1 MQENDSR
8 TWRTAGIAVL
18 FSVAFLVLGH
28 ASAHAADL
36 VKVKLAELYQIH
48 GTQMFDPL
56 FPERA
61 KKYGLDV
68 EVVPMRRYGD
78 VQLALATGQVQFGSF
93 GYFNIGTMADNNIR
107 NVKIIAGNSTGGQ
120 GLILKKGLNA
130 KVKTWKNLE
139 GLKIGLAPNGAASI
153 LFLSLLKSNKVD
165 LDKVTQVSFPGMGP
179 EAVRALQT
187 GDVDGLVTWEPTNA
201 RAVLEGIAEY
211 STLKLEESPTG
222 NINGAF
228 AVNADFASKNPD
240 AVVGIL
246 KTLVETTD
254 ELNKNRDQW
263 VKLAAA
269 KTGVDGAVVKTA
281 IDHLS
286 IYYDIPEAKI
296 KVLLDILAEYGLT
309 KKKHGDAVAQYID
322 FTYLEKATGKN
333 RKALG
338 GE

>member
-1 MQENDSR
+1 MKR
-8 TWRTAGIAVL
+8 YAHGVMRITGMLFLAAG
-18 FSVAFLVLGH
+18 AFLLAGR
-28 ASAHAADL
+28 SAFAADP

-61 KKYGLDV
+61 KKYGVDV

-93 GYFNIGTMADNNIR
+93 GYFNIGTMADNAIQ

-120 GLILKKGLNA
+120 GLILRKGLNA
-130 KVKTWKNLE
+130 KIKHWKDLE
-139 GLKIGLAPNGAASI
+139 GHKIGLAPNGAASI
-153 LFLSLLKSNKVD
+153 LFLSLLKANHVD
-165 LDKVTQVSFPGMGP
+165 TNKVTQVSFPGMGP

-228 AVNADFASKNPD
+228 AVNADFAAKNPE
-240 AVVGIL
+240 AVVGVL
-246 KTLVETTD
+246 KALVETTND
-254 ELNKNRDQW
+254 LNKNHDEW

-269 KTGVDGAVVKTA
+269 KTGVEPAVVNTA
-281 IDHLS
+281 IEHLS

-309 KKKHGDAVAQYID
+309 KNNHRGDVPQYVD
-322 FTYLEKATGKN
+322 FSYLEKATGKSG
-333 RKALG
+333 KALG
-338 GE
+338 AE

>member
-1 MQENDSR
+1 VKQNNHAVMR
-8 TWRTAGIAVL
+8 TIGMLLLVA
-18 FSVAFLVLGH
+18 SAFLLPGG
-28 ASAHAADL
+28 SAVAAEV

-61 KKYGLDV
+61 KKYGVEV

-78 VQLALATGQVQFGSF
+78 VQLALATGQVQFGAF

-120 GLILKKGLNA
+120 GLILRKGLNA
-130 KVKTWKNLE
+130 KIKGWKDLE
-139 GLKIGLAPNGAASI
+139 GHKIGLAPNGAASI
-153 LFLSLLKSNKVD
+153 LFLSLLKAHQVD
-165 LDKVTQVSFPGMGP
+165 ISKVTQVSFPGMGP

-211 STLKLEESPTG
+211 SSLKLEESPTG

-228 AVNADFASKNPD
+228 AVNTEFATKNPE
-240 AVVGIL
+240 AVVGVL
-246 KTLVETTD
+246 KALVETTN
-254 ELNKNRDQW
+254 ELNKNHDEW

-269 KTGVDGAVVKTA
+269 KTGVEPAVVKTA

-286 IYYDIPEAKI
+286 IYYEIPQAKI

-309 KKKHGDAVAQYID
+309 KKNHRDAVPQYVD
-322 FTYLEKATGKN
+322 FTYLEKATGKSG
-333 RKALG
+333 KVLG
-338 GE
+338 AE

>member
-1 MQENDSR
+1 MKRNIREVIRVAGTLSFAA
-8 TWRTAGIAVL
+8 TALLL
-18 FSVAFLVLGH
+18 FAGGAL
-28 ASAHAADL
+28 AADL

-61 KKYGLDV
+61 KKYGVDV

-120 GLILKKGLNA
+120 GLILRKGLNA
-130 KVKTWKNLE
+130 KIKRWKDLE
-139 GLKIGLAPNGAASI
+139 GHKIGLAPNGAASI

-165 LDKVTQVSFPGMGP
+165 IDKVTQVSFPGMGP

-228 AVNADFASKNPD
+228 AVNSDFAAKNPE
-240 AVVGIL
+240 AVVGVL
-246 KTLVETTD
+246 KALVETTN
-254 ELNKNRDQW
+254 ELNKNHDEW
-263 VKLAAA
+263 IKLASA
-269 KTGVDGAVVKTA
+269 KTGVEPAVVKTA
-281 IDHLS
+281 IGHLS
-286 IYYDIPEAKI
+286 IYYDIPVAKI
-296 KVLLDILAEYGLT
+296 KTLLDVLAEYGLT
-309 KKKHGDAVAQYID
+309 KSNHSAEVPQYVD
-322 FTYLEKATGKN
+322 FSYLQKATGKSN
-333 RKALG
+333 KALG
-338 GE
+338 AE

>member
-1 MQENDSR
+1 MKQNNHAVMR
-8 TWRTAGIAVL
+8 TIGMLLLVA
-18 FSVAFLVLGH
+18 SAFLLPGG
-28 ASAHAADL
+28 SAVAAEV

-61 KKYGLDV
+61 KKYGVEV

-78 VQLALATGQVQFGSF
+78 VQLALATGQVQFGAF

-120 GLILKKGLNA
+120 GLILRKGLNA
-130 KVKTWKNLE
+130 KIKGWKDLE
-139 GLKIGLAPNGAASI
+139 GHKIGLAPNGAASI
-153 LFLSLLKSNKVD
+153 LFLSLLKAHQVD
-165 LDKVTQVSFPGMGP
+165 ISKVTQVSFPGMGP

-211 STLKLEESPTG
+211 SSLKLEESPTG

-228 AVNADFASKNPD
+228 AVNTEFATKNPE
-240 AVVGIL
+240 AVVGVL
-246 KTLVETTD
+246 KALVETTN
-254 ELNKNRDQW
+254 ELNKNHDEW

-269 KTGVDGAVVKTA
+269 KTGVEPAVVKTA

-286 IYYDIPEAKI
+286 IYYEIPQAKI

-309 KKKHGDAVAQYID
+309 KKNHRDAVPQYVD
-322 FTYLEKATGKN
+322 FTYLEKATGKSG
-333 RKALG
+333 KVLG
-338 GE
+338 AE

>member
-1 MQENDSR
+1 MNVIRNR
-8 TWRTAGIAVL
+8 TRRAFGAAL
-18 FSVAFLVLGH
+18 LGVAALALGV
-28 ASAHAADL
+28 SGPGFAAEP

-48 GTQMFDPL
+48 GTHMFDPL

-61 KKYGLDV
+61 KKYGVDV

-93 GYFNIGTMADNNIR
+93 GYFNIGTMADNNIH

-130 KVKTWKNLE
+130 KIKTWKDLE
-139 GLKIGLAPNGAASI
+139 GHKIGLAPNGAASI
-153 LFLSLLKSNKVD
+153 LFLSLLKSHNVD
-165 LDKVTQVSFPGMGP
+165 VNKVTQVSFPGMGP

-228 AVNADFASKNPD
+228 AVNTDFAAQHPE
-240 AVVGIL
+240 AVVAVL
-246 KTLVETTD
+246 KALVDTTN
-254 ELNKNRDQW
+254 ELNKNHEAW
-263 VKLAAA
+263 IKLAAA
-269 KTGVDGAVVKTA
+269 KTGVEQPVVKTA

-286 IYYDIPEAKI
+286 IYYEIPEAKI
-296 KVLLDILAEYGLT
+296 KTLLGILSEYGLT
-309 KKKHGDAVAQYID
+309 KKDYRDAVPQYVD
-322 FTYLEKATGKN
+322 FSYLEKATGKGK
-333 RKALG
+333 KALG

>member
-1 MQENDSR
+1 MKQNEQPVMR
-8 TWRTAGIAVL
+8 IIGMLLLVAT
-18 FSVAFLVLGH
+18 AFLLPGG
-28 ASAHAADL
+28 SAVAAEP

-61 KKYGLDV
+61 KKYGVEV

-78 VQLALATGQVQFGSF
+78 VQLALATGQVQFGAF

-120 GLILKKGLNA
+120 GLILRKGLNA
-130 KVKTWKNLE
+130 KIKGWKDLE
-139 GLKIGLAPNGAASI
+139 GHKIGLAPNGAASI
-153 LFLSLLKSNKVD
+153 LFLSLLKAHQVD
-165 LDKVTQVSFPGMGP
+165 INKVTQVSFPGMGP

-228 AVNADFASKNPD
+228 AVNSEFATKNPE
-240 AVVGIL
+240 AVVGVL
-246 KTLVETTD
+246 KALVETTN
-254 ELNKNRDQW
+254 ELNKNHDEW

-269 KTGVDGAVVKTA
+269 KTGVEAAVVKTA

-286 IYYDIPEAKI
+286 IYYEIPQAKI

-309 KKKHGDAVAQYID
+309 KKNHSDAVPQYVD
-322 FTYLEKATGKN
+322 FSYLEKATGKGG
-333 RKALG
+333 KALG
-338 GE
+338 AE